1 MTDEKVFIKYYK
13 QLNSEQKK
21 AVDTIEGPVMVVAG
35 PGTGKTQILTLRIA
49 NILRQTDVAPEQI
62 LALTFTKSGVYAMR
76 KRLVEIIGSR
86 GYKVNIHTFHSFCN
100 DIIAKFPEEFSNIIG
115 ANPAT
120 RVDQIDIL
128 SVAILNEGGTVLKSF
143 GDPLFY
149 LKATLSEIERLKRE
163 NINPDDLFVL
173 VQNQESEFLAI
184 PDLCHDKGV
193 HKGKMKGKYQTEKNK
208 IDRNKQLV
216 NVYRE
221 YENLLRQKKLYD
233 FGDMIMEVIKR
244 LKDNGDF
251 LLQIQEEFQYILAD
265 EHQDA
270 NGAQNNLLELLS
282 SFHDNPNLFIVG
294 DEKQA
299 IYQFQGASLD
309 NFNYFKSLYPEARI
323 ITLVANYRSVQKVLD
338 SAHSVITKSASLN
351 NLNIQNLEAK
361 AYVDREVATF
371 LYHFS
376 EEEYEL
382 RFVAEKVKNLIDAG
396 QDPKEIAVL
405 YRNNKDAHKLTPFL
419 DRLEVSYTVESDED
433 ILTDIDISK
442 LLKILRS
449 AESLDENELLQ
460 IIHFSIFNLPRLE
473 VYKVI
478 NEVAKKHQHIGDV
491 IKSETSKD
499 LVADSVLWRDWW
511 ERVETWN
518 TQAKNDLL
526 LPTLEKIINE
536 SGFLNYLIGLPDSLF
551 KIEKLRRLLDE
562 AKLVVENNK
571 EANLG
576 DFIKHLDVLLAH
588 NLPLE
593 AKSLTNSA
601 GVRLMTA
608 HRSKGLEFDQV
619 FIIGVRDGHWGNKRS
634 ISYFSVPNRGSEV
647 VVDSLDDDRRLFY
660 VGLTRARRG
669 VHISFSDKNRD
680 DKNFLP
686 SQFIEEIDVDLVKE
700 VDVSK
705 FINKYENDPTF
716 ILKENKNINV
726 ASLEDKNYL
735 QEIFKQRGLS
745 VTALNNYLECPW
757 KYFFKNLIRLP
768 DIRNKNALY
777 GTAIHD
783 ALERFFNLYKDR
795 GELPP
800 KATLLSLFDN
810 ALLKQPLS
818 EEDFKEVQLKGQ
830 IDLDNYYDLYQ
841 NNWINR
847 IITEYGVRM
856 LDIEGGVPLT
866 GKLDKVEILDSGLV
880 NVVDYKTSKPKSRNE
895 IEGLTKNSAGN
906 FKRQLVFYKLLL
918 EKTDD
923 SKFKMESAEIDF
935 IQPNDRGVYKKEKFI
950 IEEGEVGELEVV
962 VKKTINEILNLD
974 FWSKNCGKKDCEFC
988 KLREVLK

>member
-128 SVAILNEGGTVLKSF
+128 SAAILNEGGTVLKSF

-309 NFNYFKSLYPEARI
+309 NFNYFKSLYPEAYI

-361 AYVDREVATF
+361 AYVDKEVATF

-396 QDPKEIAVL
+396 QDPKEISVL

-419 DRLEVSYTVESDED
+419 DRLEIPYTVESDED
-433 ILTDIDISK
+433 ILTDIDIS
-442 LLKILRS
+442 
-449 AESLDENELLQ
+449 
-460 IIHFSIFNLPRLE
+460 
-473 VYKVI
+473 
-478 NEVAKKHQHIGDV
+478 
-491 IKSETSKD
+491 
-499 LVADSVLWRDWW
+499 
-511 ERVETWN
+511 
-518 TQAKNDLL
+518 
-526 LPTLEKIINE
+526 
-536 SGFLNYLIGLPDSLF
+536 
-551 KIEKLRRLLDE
+551 
-562 AKLVVENNK
+562 
-571 EANLG
+571 
-576 DFIKHLDVLLAH
+576 
-588 NLPLE
+588 
-593 AKSLTNSA
+593 
-601 GVRLMTA
+601 
-608 HRSKGLEFDQV
+608 
-619 FIIGVRDGHWGNKRS
+619 
-634 ISYFSVPNRGSEV
+634 
-647 VVDSLDDDRRLFY
+647 
-660 VGLTRARRG
+660 
-669 VHISFSDKNRD
+669 
-680 DKNFLP
+680 
-686 SQFIEEIDVDLVKE
+686 
-700 VDVSK
+700 
-705 FINKYENDPTF
+705 
-716 ILKENKNINV
+716 
-726 ASLEDKNYL
+726 
-735 QEIFKQRGLS
+735 
-745 VTALNNYLECPW
+745 
-757 KYFFKNLIRLP
+757 
-768 DIRNKNALY
+768 
-777 GTAIHD
+777 
-783 ALERFFNLYKDR
+783 
-795 GELPP
+795 
-800 KATLLSLFDN
+800 
-810 ALLKQPLS
+810 
-818 EEDFKEVQLKGQ
+818 
-830 IDLDNYYDLYQ
+830 
-841 NNWINR
+841 
-847 IITEYGVRM
+847 
-856 LDIEGGVPLT
+856 
-866 GKLDKVEILDSGLV
+866 
-880 NVVDYKTSKPKSRNE
+880 
-895 IEGLTKNSAGN
+895 
-906 FKRQLVFYKLLL
+906 
-918 EKTDD
+918 
-923 SKFKMESAEIDF
+923 
-935 IQPNDRGVYKKEKFI
+935 
-950 IEEGEVGELEVV
+950 
-962 VKKTINEILNLD
+962 
-974 FWSKNCGKKDCEFC
+974 
-988 KLREVLK
+988 

>member
-1 MTDEKVFIKYYK
+1 MVDEKVFIKYYK

-100 DIIAKFPEEFSNIIG
+100 DVISKFPEEFSNIIG

-120 RVDQIDIL
+120 TVDQIDVL
-128 SVAILNEGGTVLKSF
+128 SAAILNEGGTVLKSF

-149 LKATLSEIERLKRE
+149 LKAILSEIERLKRE
-163 NINPDDLFVL
+163 NINPDNLFIL
-173 VQNQESEFLAI
+173 VKNQESEFLAI
-184 PDLCHDKGV
+184 PDLCHEKGA
-193 HKGKMKGKYQTEKNK
+193 HKGKMKGKYQTAKNK
-208 IDRNKQLV
+208 IERNKQLV

-221 YENLLRQKKLYD
+221 YENLLRQRKLYD

-244 LKDNGDF
+244 LKENSDF
-251 LLQIQEEFQYILAD
+251 LLQTQEEYQYILAD

-309 NFNYFKSLYPEARI
+309 NFDYFKRLYPEAQV
-323 ITLVANYRSVQKVLD
+323 ITLVENYRSVQKVLD
-338 SAHSVITKSASLN
+338 SAHSVITKSQRLN
-351 NLNIQNLEAK
+351 NLIVQNLEAK
-361 AYVDREVATF
+361 AYLDKDIATF
-371 LYHFS
+371 LYHFT

-382 RFVAEKVKNLIDAG
+382 RFVAEKIKSLIDGG

-419 DRLEVSYTVESDED
+419 DRLEVLYTIESDED
-433 ILTDIDISK
+433 ILTDIDIVK
-442 LLKILRS
+442 FLKILRS
-449 AESLDENELLQ
+449 VEDLDENELLQ
-460 IIHFSIFNLPRLE
+460 IIHFSIFDLPRLE
-473 VYKVI
+473 VYKII
-478 NEVAKKHQHIGDV
+478 NEVAKSRKHIGDF
-491 IKSETSKD
+491 IKSEALKD
-499 LVADSVLWRDWW
+499 LVDDPTIWIAWW
-511 ERVETWN
+511 GHVETWN
-518 TQAKNDLL
+518 SQVKNNLL
-526 LPTLEKIINE
+526 LPSLEKIIND

-551 KIEKLRRLLDE
+551 KIEKLRRFLDE

-571 EANLG
+571 EAQLN
-576 DFIKHLDVLLAH
+576 DFLKHIDILLAH
-588 NLPLE
+588 NLSLE
-593 AKSLTNSA
+593 AKSLTNSF

-619 FIIGVRDGHWGNKRS
+619 FMIGVRDGHWGNKRS
-634 ISYFSVPNRGSEV
+634 VSYFSVPSRGEERV
-647 VVDSLDDDRRLFY
+647 TDNLDDDRRLFY
-660 VGLTRARRG
+660 VGLTRARRA

-686 SQFIEEIDVDLVKE
+686 AQFIEEIDIDLLSE
-700 VDVSK
+700 IDVNK
-705 FINKYENDPTF
+705 FISAYEDDPTF
-716 ILKENKNINV
+716 ILKENKNLSV
-726 ASLEDKNYL
+726 VGLDDKDYL
-735 QEIFKQRGLS
+735 QEIFRQRGLS
-745 VTALNNYLECPW
+745 VTALNNYLDCPW

-768 DIRNKNALY
+768 DIRNKSALY

-795 GELPP
+795 GEMPS
-800 KATLLSLFDN
+800 KGTLLLLFDN
-810 ALLKQPLS
+810 ALIKQPLN
-818 EEDFKEVQLKGQ
+818 ENDFKEVQDKGKMA
-830 IDLDNYYDLYQ
+830 LDNYYDLYKEA
-841 NNWINR
+841 WTNR
-847 IITEYGVRM
+847 IITEYSVRV
-856 LDIEGGVPLT
+856 LDVKGGVPLV
-866 GKLDKVEILDSGLV
+866 GKLDKIEILDSGLV

-895 IEGLTKNSAGN
+895 IEGLTKNSEGN
-906 FKRQLVFYKLLL
+906 FKRQLIFYKLLL
-918 EKTDD
+918 ERTDD
-923 SKFKMESAEIDF
+923 NKFKMESAEIDF
-935 IQPNDRGVYKKEKFI
+935 IEPNDRGVYRKEKFI
-950 IEEGEVGELEVV
+950 IEDREVVELESL

-974 FWSKNCGKKDCEFC
+974 FWSKKCNKKDCEFC
-988 KLREVLK
+988 KLKEVLK